1 MRPLNSVVRLH
12 MKKSWLAVAAT
23 YMACNVAAREAPAE
37 MTTFNQVCPA
47 PELLPRLEAE
57 YQSCLREQR
66 AGCDAFV
73 DTYRKLLP
81 EYDCQR
87 SFDATPRVNYIVP
100 AIWLSRDHE
109 KYVALLSKL
118 KSKSARGL
126 FASPEFRRTLDGYVA
141 EMYLEKSEALER
153 ELRRK

>member
-1 MRPLNSVVRLH
+1 
-12 MKKSWLAVAAT
+12 
-23 YMACNVAAREAPAE
+23 

-47 PELLPRLEAE
+47 PRLLPRLEAE
-57 YQSCLREQR
+57 YQSCLREQG

-73 DTYRKLLP
+73 ATYRELLP

-100 AIWLSRDHE
+100 AIWLSRDHA
-109 KYVALLSKL
+109 KYIALLSKL
-118 KSKSARGL
+118 KSEPAREL

-141 EMYLEKSEALER
+141 EIYLEKSEALEK
-153 ELRRK
+153 ELRGK